1 MNETE
6 ITPSAGER
14 ETSAGNSVNGS
25 AFSFRGAFALA
36 AVLFVAA
43 RLRSL
48 TADCLWFDEIFS
60 LHAARH
66 GWRELLAFVAADVI
80 HPPLFYLLLKLW
92 VALGGEA
99 LLWVRLFPALT
110 ACAAL
115 IPFYLLCR
123 ELRLRAAE
131 MNLALLLMAPS
142 GYLIHYAQTLRM
154 YSLLLFLALGSLWLC
169 ARFVN
174 AARPGESARQKSS
187 LLFLFLVNLLLIYTH
202 YYGWVVVGCE
212 FLYLLIW
219 QRRKLAAFSLI
230 TIGLLLCFSP
240 WAYAV
245 TQAAARGASVGQN
258 IGWAARPDALLLA
271 RYFITLNE
279 PFIFR
284 EGALLGP
291 RAVALLFALA
301 FLLFGLPLVMLL
313 RRNIRGETEESH
325 QPVAPVKFLSLF
337 ALLPVLLAFILS
349 QLLPHSVWGTRHL
362 IIVAVPYLMLAAIAL
377 CRLRPAWAQ
386 TAILLTLACWILL
399 AGAFVALRQPAVGI
413 WCGWEPLARRMRTA
427 TAEQAG
433 EARVYAFE
441 DLIAYH
447 LWFALDSAGERR
459 FHVAAVKN
467 VPGIAQDP
475 AYFLPRRFYG
485 VTTTDLNGIEGEQFW
500 LAFRDVSWNEERP
513 PVSLLR
519 ARGCRTGERLEFSAG
534 GQRAFMVPVSC
545 PAQLAASS

>member
-1 MNETE
+1 MSAPESISATE
-6 ITPSAGER
+6 ER
-14 ETSAGNSVNGS
+14 IIRSDGGDSRFAARAV
-25 AFSFRGAFALA
+25 FALA
-36 AVLFVAA
+36 AALFVAM
-43 RLRSL
+43 RLWRL

-66 GWRELLAFVAADVI
+66 AWRDLLAFVAADVI

-92 VALGGEA
+92 VALGGES
-99 LLWVRLFPALT
+99 LWWVRLFPALT
-110 ACAAL
+110 ASAAL

-131 MNLALLLMAPS
+131 MNLALVLMAAS

-154 YSLLLFLALGSLWLC
+154 YSLLLLLSLASLWLC

-174 AARPGESARQKSS
+174 AARQGKRERKRSG
-187 LLFLFLVNLLLIYTH
+187 LLFLFVINLLLIYTH

-219 QRRKLAAFSLI
+219 QRRRLVPFSLS
-230 TIGLLLCFSP
+230 TAALLLCFSP

-258 IGWAARPDALLLA
+258 IGWAARPDALMLA

-284 EGALLGP
+284 EGALLSL
-291 RAVALLFALA
+291 RAVIFLFALV
-301 FLLFGLPLVMLL
+301 FLLFGLPVAALL
-313 RRNIRGETEESH
+313 WRSIRGGTEENY
-325 QPVAPVKFLSLF
+325 QPVAPVKFL
-337 ALLPVLLAFILS
+337 ALIAFLPVLLAFILS

-386 TAILLTLACWILL
+386 TALLIALACWILL
-399 AGAFVALRQPAVGI
+399 AGVFIAIRKPPVGI
-413 WCGWEPLARRMRTA
+413 WCAWEPLARRMQA
-427 TAEQAG
+427 IEAAQAG
-433 EARVYAFE
+433 GVRVYAFE

-447 LWFALDSAGERR
+447 LWFALDVAGDQR
-459 FHVAAVKN
+459 FSIAVVKN
-467 VPGIAQDP
+467 VPGVAEDP
-475 AYFLPRRFYG
+475 AYFLPRRFTG
-485 VTTTDLNGIEGEQFW
+485 ITTTDLNSIEGEQFW
-500 LAFRDVSWNEERP
+500 IAFRDVSWNEERP
-513 PVSLLR
+513 PLSLLR
-519 ARGCRTGERLEFSAG
+519 ERGYRVGERLEYAAG
-534 GQRAFMVPVSC
+534 GQRAFLIF
-545 PAQLAASS
+545 AHRQ